1 MTMLGG
7 GIFFVTAIP
16 IFLFFLFSLNTS
28 YISNTLKKKK
38 KEAKAHYRGMVEEK
52 SFHLYLKH

>member
-38 KEAKAHYRGMVEEK
+38 EAKAHYRGMVEEK